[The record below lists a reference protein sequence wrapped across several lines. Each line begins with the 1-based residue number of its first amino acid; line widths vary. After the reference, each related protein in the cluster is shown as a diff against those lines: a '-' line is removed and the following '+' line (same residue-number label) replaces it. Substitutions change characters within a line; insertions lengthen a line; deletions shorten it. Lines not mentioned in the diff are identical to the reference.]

1 MKTSII
7 ASLILLGS
15 SLYAVESRLEMRHRE
30 AGGVGYSTGYTSLD
44 YFLMTQGETVEF
56 LLDLRGH
63 VFNTGQAAGNIGL
76 GLRWP
81 MKEEKYALGANVFYD
96 LRQAHDL
103 FCNQVGG
110 GVEWLTQKVD
120 FRVNGYLPVG
130 TKKHLEERSFEQF
143 AGTSVKIRRH
153 LKSTLPSIEG
163 EIGTPL
169 PRHFYF
175 AVGSY
180 YLFKQEGHGID
191 VGNAWGAKIRA
202 EVDLGRFFTIGIA
215 VTYDSIFKV
224 RPQGI
229 VSINIPFEK
238 KKNSCEAKKKK
249 AKYDCPPPIVRNL
262 RRVPIMRNEI
272 IPIQDQRKSNT
283 ALTNEDNNPIHFV
296 FVNNTV
302 AVSGDGSFEK
312 PFASLKEAEKH
323 SNTGDVIYVFA
334 GDQTPKNMDEGIIL
348 KDHQILASSGAPLSI
363 AEVVIPALTPGI
375 VPHITNINPEQPI
388 VSNPGNSHLSDFFF
402 IPPWEYIF
410 GNSSDSNVD
419 PFADA
424 RAENFEPI
432 LPYHVPAHA
441 PGGLNII
448 DDYQPAAPEPAP
460 GAAPGWVSVIQ
471 DYLPGSSAK

>member
-15 SLYAVESRLEMRHRE
+15 SLHAVESRIEIRHRE
-30 AGGVGYSTGYTSLD
+30 AGGVGYSTGYSSLD
-44 YFLMTQGETVEF
+44 YFLMTENKSMEF

-63 VFNTGQAAGNIGL
+63 VFNTGQGAANIGV

-81 MKEEKYALGANVFYD
+81 IKEEKYAVGANVFYD

-103 FCNQVGG
+103 FCNQVGA
-110 GVEWLTQKVD
+110 GVEWLTKKVD

-130 TKKHLEERSFEQF
+130 KKKHIEEKTFDQF
-143 AGTSVKIRRH
+143 SGTSVNIRRH

-180 YLFKQEGHGID
+180 YLFKQEGHGMD
-191 VGNAWGAKIRA
+191 VGHAWGAKIRA
-202 EVDLGRFFTIGIA
+202 EVDLGKYITLGFA
-215 VTYDSIFKV
+215 MTYDHIFKV

-238 KKNSCEAKKKK
+238 KKKTCEVPKKRNRC
-249 AKYDCPPPIVRNL
+249 DPPPSPVVRNL

-283 ALTNEDNNPIHFV
+283 ALTDKNDDPIRIV

-302 AVSGDGSFEK
+302 GVSGDGSFEK
-312 PFASLKEAEKH
+312 PFASLKEAEQH
-323 SNTGDVIYVFA
+323 SGAGDIIYVFA
-334 GDQTPKNMDEGIIL
+334 GDETPKNMDEGIIL
-348 KDHQILASSGAPLSI
+348 KEDQILASSGAPLI
-363 AEVVIPALTPGI
+363 IEDIVIPAMTPGLL
-375 VPHITNINPEQPI
+375 PHITNINPEQPI
-388 VSNPGNSHLSDFFF
+388 VTNPGDSHLSDFFF
-402 IPPWEYIF
+402 IPPWEYVF
-410 GNSSDSNVD
+410 GNVDSYVD

-424 RAENFEPI
+424 RAEGFEI
-432 LPYHVPAHA
+432 VHDPAPA
-441 PGGLNII
+441 AGLGGLNII
-448 DDYQPAAPEPAP
+448 EDYQPAAFDPAP
-460 GAAPGWVSVIQ
+460 AAAPGWANVME
-471 DYLPGSSAK
+471 DYSP

>member
-15 SLYAVESRLEMRHRE
+15 SLHAIESRLEMRHRE

-44 YFLMTQGETVEF
+44 YFLMTEGETVEV

-81 MKEEKYALGANVFYD
+81 IKEDKYAIGANVFYD
-96 LRQAHDL
+96 VRQAHDL
-103 FCNQVGG
+103 FCNQVGA
-110 GVEWLTQKVD
+110 GVEWLTKNID

-130 TKKHLEERSFEQF
+130 EKQHFKRKKFEEFS
-143 AGTSVKIRRH
+143 GTYVKIRSH
-153 LKSTLPSIEG
+153 LKSTLPSVEG

-175 AVGSY
+175 AIGSY
-180 YLFKQEGHGID
+180 YLFKQSAHGIN
-191 VGNAWGAKIRA
+191 VGNAWGGKIRA
-202 EVDLGRFFTIGIA
+202 EVDLGRYFTIGLA
-215 VTYDSIFKV
+215 ATYDTIFKTRV
-224 RPQGI
+224 QGI

-238 KKNSCEAKKKK
+238 KKKPCTPPKRRTKCE
-249 AKYDCPPPIVRNL
+249 PPPPVVKRNL

-272 IPIQDQRKSNT
+272 IPIQDKRQSHGS
-283 ALTNEDNNPIHFV
+283 LTNEDNEPIRFV

-312 PFASLKEAEKH
+312 PFASLKEAEKN
-323 SNTGDVIYVFA
+323 SDVGDVIYVFA
-334 GDQTPKNMDEGIIL
+334 GDETPKNMDEGIVL
-348 KDHQILASSGAPLSI
+348 KEDQILASSGAPLSI
-363 AEVVIPALTPGI
+363 EDIVIPALTPGI

-388 VSNPGNSHLSDFFF
+388 VANPGNSHLGDFFF

-410 GNSSDSNVD
+410 GNTSQID

-424 RAENFEPI
+424 RAEGFEVLFDPG
-432 LPYHVPAHA
+432 HA
-441 PGGLNII
+441 AAAEGLHII
-448 DDYQPAAPEPAP
+448 EDYQPIAPEPAAA
-460 GAAPGWVSVIQ
+460 AAPGWANVVE
-471 DYLPGSSAK
+471 DYAP